1 MKKSYLIAIIL
12 IIVGGFTGF
21 FLLYGGDETDL
32 NEGLNSSNKETN
44 EEVTAEYKFF
54 YSGVNVT
61 PGSDFDSSLI
71 NEKANK
77 STITSCAF
85 EGLDNVYTYSNVEI
99 TANESND
106 KEMVYSVYLL
116 DDSIETPE
124 GVKVTD
130 EKSDMIDAYG
140 DNYTEDGGIYTY
152 TSTSK
157 DVKLNFTINNG
168 VIVGIEYIYIIK

>member
-1 MKKSYLIAIIL
+1 MKKGYILAIIL
-12 IIVGGFTGF
+12 IIIGGFTGF

-32 NEGLNSSNKETN
+32 NEGLNSSN
-44 EEVTAEYKFF
+44 EEVTAEYKFV
-54 YSGVNVT
+54 YSGVDVT

-71 NEKANK
+71 DEKANK

-85 EGLDNVYTYSNVEI
+85 EGLDNVYTYSNIEI

-130 EKSDMIDAYG
+130 EKSDMIEAYG
-140 DNYTEDGGIYTY
+140 DNYAEDGGIYTY
-152 TSTSK
+152 SSD
-157 DVKLNFTINNG
+157 DVKLNFTINND
-168 VIVGIEYIYIIK
+168 VVVGIEYIYIIK